1 MDGVAMDASAMIV
14 ALMLGLAA
22 GALLGAAHLASLW
35 WSVVLVRDGRPIL
48 GVMAQALRFVALAL
62 ALALIAR
69 HGAAPLLAA
78 TFGVLAARALLLRR
92 LERMA

>member
-1 MDGVAMDASAMIV
+1 MDGVAMDAPAMMAMALIGLV
-14 ALMLGLAA
+14 AGVV
-22 GALLGAAHLASLW
+22 LGAAHLASLW

-48 GVMAQALRFVALAL
+48 GFIAQALRFVVLAL

-78 TFGVLAARALLLRR
+78 AFGVLASRALLLKHFER
-92 LERMA
+92 LA